1 VKPAEVE
8 ANAADGEHEVPAEL
22 WSELKSAGLLDPAA
36 PTEPRG

>member
-8 ANAADGEHEVPAEL
+8 ANAVDADQKVPAAL

-36 PTEPRG
+36 PTD